1 MIIHVN
7 IPQNDYDVVLE
18 KGALKKVSEY
28 FKLDRKVLIV
38 TDDGV
43 PSSYSKEIAAKCSE
57 PFIVTL
63 RQGEESKN
71 LDNYALLL
79 KELCDNHFSRKDCV
93 IAIGGGVIGD
103 LAGFVAASYMRGI
116 DFYNIPT
123 TSLSQIDS
131 SIGGK
136 TAIDFNGLKNI
147 VGAFYQPKKVLIDT
161 DVLKILS
168 KRQLNNGLVEAL
180 KMATT
185 SNTSLFELFENEDI
199 YQNIE
204 KIIYEAI
211 LIKKD
216 VVEKDEKELGLR
228 KVLNFGHT
236 IGHGIEVNS
245 DLLHGEAVA
254 IGMLAMCDKDVKE
267 RLTKVLNK
275 LDIKTK
281 VDTNIDKVVEAISHD
296 KKGEQ
301 GFINCV
307 YVDKIGSFEFI
318 KLNMKEIKEKCE
330 EIIHEK

>member
-7 IPQNDYDVVLE
+7 IPQNDYDVVFE

-43 PSSYSKEIAAKCSE
+43 PSSYSKEIASKCSE

-63 RQGEESKN
+63 RQGEASKN

-147 VGAFYQPKKVLIDT
+147 VGAFYQPKKVLIDI
-161 DVLKILS
+161 DVLKTLPQ
-168 KRQLNNGLVEAL
+168 RQLNNGLVEAL

-245 DLLHGEAVA
+245 DLLHGEAVT
-254 IGMLAMCDKDVKE
+254 IGMLPMCDKDVKE

-275 LDIKTK
+275 LDIETK
-281 VDTNIDKVVEAISHD
+281 VVTNIDKVVEAISHD

-307 YVDKIGSFEFI
+307 YVDKIGNFKFI
-318 KLNMKEIKEKCE
+318 KSDMKEIKEKCE